1 MIYPA
6 SVIFFAVLI
15 LVGIMVFVIPK
26 FTDIFNNF
34 GTELPTPTVMLIS
47 TANWVG
53 GLNEGQTVPGWAVI
67 LLTPIVLFFGFK
79 IARRAKPVK
88 AFLDRVKLYI
98 PILGRLVKAGSI
110 ARFSRTLGTLVGA
123 GVPILEAIAITRD
136 TVGNAVYENALQRVH
151 DSIREGESFAGP
163 LRETRVVDLIVVN
176 MIDVGEETGELD
188 RMLTKVADNY
198 DDEVDNL
205 VRTMMSML
213 EPVLVIVLGVI
224 VLIIVVA
231 LFMPLPTLI
240 QGVMSQ

>member
-1 MIYPA
+1 
-6 SVIFFAVLI
+6 VIFFAVLI
-15 LVGIMVFVIPK
+15 LVGIMIFVIPK
-26 FTDIFNNF
+26 FTDIFSSF
-34 GTELPTPTVMLIS
+34 GTKLPTPTVMLIS
-47 TANWVG
+47 TADWVG
-53 GLNEGQTVPGWAVI
+53 GLKEGQTIPGWAVI
-67 LLTPIVLFFGFK
+67 LFAPVVIFFALK

-88 AFLDRVKLYI
+88 AFQDRAKLYV
-98 PILGRLVKAGSI
+98 PVLGRLVKAGAI

-151 DSIREGESFAGP
+151 DSIREGESFAAP

-224 VLIIVVA
+224 VLVIVVA

-240 QGVMSQ
+240 QGVMNQ